1 MLLCRPSVAD
11 KASSSGSGAA
21 GGGNASSHTALG
33 APTEAAASV
42 AARGATFSAADGD
55 LTLPWL
61 GQLGDFF
68 SVAYSGDLPEAAP
81 PPPLD
86 LDVHLQ
92 VTPFSLLC
100 YHF

>member
-1 MLLCRPSVAD
+1 MPD
-11 KASSSGSGAA
+11 KESSSGRD
-21 GGGNASSHTALG
+21 TAVGSAFALRQQV
-33 APTEAAASV
+33 PLIEAAASV
-42 AARGATFSAADGD
+42 AARSATFSAADGD

-68 SVAYSGDLPEAAP
+68 SVACSGDLLEAPP

-92 VTPFSLLC
+92 VSLVL
-100 YHF
+100 

>member
-1 MLLCRPSVAD
+1 M
-11 KASSSGSGAA
+11 
-21 GGGNASSHTALG
+21 
-33 APTEAAASV
+33 

-92 VTPFSLLC
+92 VTPFLKLRI
-100 YHF
+100 FPTIFRT